1 MSRMSHTE
9 ALMAVK
15 KLGELL
21 VESGLITQEEL
32 DASLAEAA
40 QNKGVRLGVI
50 LVKKGFASEI
60 DIAQTLSFQL
70 SIPFVDMA
78 TEAVDPEALK
88 LVSEKLARQYL
99 LLPMYIEGKVLKC
112 AMTDPLNLL
121 ALDDLRFSTGHQIQP
136 CVATHTDVAAAI
148 SRYYHLNEPIDDL
161 MVDLKK
167 DKLVEIIHEVDF
179 DRDIGEQVKKSSAP
193 PIIKMV
199 DSIIIHGVDNRA
211 SDLHIEPQEK
221 SVKFRIRVDGLMRE
235 TMQFPKWVQGPIVS
249 RIKLMAKLDITERR
263 VSQDGRFKVR
273 LGDRNIDIRVSTLPT
288 QYGETVVMRLLD
300 AKGALIDLNN
310 IGLTKEDHARLLDI
324 IVRPQGVVM
333 VTGPTGCGKTSSLY
347 AMIGHIKSDVI
358 NVITIEDP
366 IEYEF
371 KGVSQVAVNEKTGL
385 TFSYTLRSV
394 LRQDPDVILVGEMRD
409 TETATIA
416 LQASM
421 TGHLVFSTLHT
432 NDAVSS
438 VTRLKNMNIA
448 PYMIATSL
456 NGIVALRLV
465 RKICQNCR
473 QPYTPTAEEFNKLGV
488 SSDGKRQ
495 LFKGAGCTACNG
507 SGYSGRTGIF
517 EVMVVNNKIKGLIAA
532 DAPENQIFT
541 AAVEGGMT
549 PLHIDGLRKVSSGV
563 TTLEELARVI
573 YLSKAEAQSKEGVC
587 LACLKPVST
596 SVGPCPHCGHLI
608 SKDCPS
614 CKKPRQQEWIVC
626 PYCAARF

>member
-1 MSRMSHTE
+1 
-9 ALMAVK
+9 MAVK

-21 VESGLITQEEL
+21 VESGLILQEEL
-32 DASLAEAA
+32 DQALEEAA
-40 QNKGVRLGVI
+40 KNKGVRLGVI

-99 LLPMYIEGKVLKC
+99 LLPLYIDGKVLKC
-112 AMTDPLNLL
+112 AMADPLNLL
-121 ALDDLRFSTGHQIQP
+121 ALDDLRFSTGLQVQP
-136 CVATHTDVAAAI
+136 CAATLTDVAAAI

-273 LGDRNIDIRVSTLPT
+273 LGDKNIDIRVSTLPT

-300 AKGALIDLNN
+300 ARGALIDLNN

-324 IVRPQGVVM
+324 IVRPQGVVL

-358 NVITIEDP
+358 NIITIEDP

-371 KGVSQVAVNEKTGL
+371 KDVNQVAVNEKTGL

-465 RKICQNCR
+465 RKICNNCR
-473 QPYTPTAEEFNKLGV
+473 QPYTPTPEEFNKLGV
-488 SSDGKRQ
+488 SSHGRRE

-517 EVMVVNNKIKGLIAA
+517 EVMVMNNKIKGLIAA
-532 DAPENQIFT
+532 DAPENQIFK

-549 PLHIDGLRKVSSGV
+549 PLHIDGLKKVASGV
-563 TTLEELARVI
+563 TTLEELTRVI
-573 YLSKAEAQSKEGVC
+573 YLSKAEAPSEEGVC

-596 SVGPCPHCGHLI
+596 SAGPCPHCGHQI

-614 CKKPRQQEWIVC
+614 CKKPRKEEWITC